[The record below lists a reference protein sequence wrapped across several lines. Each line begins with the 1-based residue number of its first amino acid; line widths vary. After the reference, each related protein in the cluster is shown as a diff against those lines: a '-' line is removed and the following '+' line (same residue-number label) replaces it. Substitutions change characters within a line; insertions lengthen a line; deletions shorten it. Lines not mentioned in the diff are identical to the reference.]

1 MSDAKSIKLFILVMY
16 KKFWPERCI
25 IANKYLL
32 LQKSHKNKG
41 QMVLEIRISNM
52 FSIKDEIV
60 LSMMAG
66 NSKSKKALELQG
78 NTFPFKDE
86 NVLKSI
92 AIYGAN
98 ASGKSSIIKAIIFCC
113 AMVLNSHNHNEGTIF
128 GFKPFKFDGY
138 PSRASTFFIRF
149 TIGGIEYEYSFSMNA
164 KEILTEELY
173 YYPKGRKAKVF
184 VRDERKSKHKR
195 EVYSFT
201 PAIIKRPQDVA
212 ENTSKKTLFISRA
225 SQMDRDIA
233 KDIYSFFH
241 NSFIFSKSIG
251 PNSIETLFTSYKSIL
266 LTALQIADSDIVD
279 IKMRKEKVKAKQ
291 FFADIASNTASINDV
306 EQETIKF
313 TTYHKRDPRIAFDF
327 DTEESDG
334 TKNMF
339 HIMLGVLDI
348 VRNGKA
354 LLWDEIERSLHSK
367 IVEYIFTLFNNSK
380 SAQLICTTHNT
391 NLLDLD
397 KLRRDQIYF
406 VNKKED
412 ASSDLYSLFDYKDF
426 REGMDAEK
434 AYLQGRF
441 DAIPYINDSESNLK
455 ILLDNE

>member
-1 MSDAKSIKLFILVMY
+1 MI
-16 KKFWPERCI
+16 
-25 IANKYLL
+25 
-32 LQKSHKNKG
+32 
-41 QMVLEIRISNM
+41 LEIRIGNM
-52 FSIKDEIV
+52 FSIKDEII
-60 LSMMAG
+60 LSMVAG
-66 NSKSKKALELQG
+66 NSKSKKTLELQR
-78 NTFPFKDE
+78 NTFPFKEE
-86 NVLKSI
+86 NVLKSV

-98 ASGKSSIIKAIIFCC
+98 ASGKSNVVKAITFCC
-113 AMVLNSHNHNEGTIF
+113 AMVLNSHNHNEGAIF

-138 PSRASTFFIRF
+138 SSKPSTFFIRF
-149 TIGGIEYEYSFSMNA
+149 VIGEMEYEYSFSMNT

-184 VRDERKSKHKR
+184 TRDERKSKYKR
-195 EVYSFT
+195 EVYNFA
-201 PAIIKRPQDVA
+201 PAIIKRPHDVA
-212 ENTSKKTLFISRA
+212 ANTSKKTLFISRA

-233 KDIYSFFH
+233 KDIYSFFQ
-241 NSFIFSKSIG
+241 NSFIFNKSIG
-251 PNSIETLFTSYKSIL
+251 PNSIEVLFTLYKSIL
-266 LTALQIADSDIVD
+266 LTALQTADSDIVD
-279 IKMRKEKVKAKQ
+279 IKMRKERVKAKQ
-291 FFADIASNTASINDV
+291 LFADSASNTASIKDV
-306 EQETIKF
+306 EQDAIKF
-313 TTYHKRDPRIAFDF
+313 TTYHKRDPRIAFDL

-334 TKNMF
+334 TRNMF
-339 HIMLGVLDI
+339 IIMLGVLDI

-367 IVEYIFTLFNNSK
+367 IVEYIFSLFNNSK

-391 NLLDLD
+391 NLLDLN

-455 ILLDNE
+455 TLLGNG